1 MCASVKPVMSQL
13 GTRRQTN
20 GRSLWGGAFRHSQ
33 DSFLTLITHS
43 KLLTRNR
50 KASRPSQPAIR
61 CRAHDPKDLPV
72 PPPEVKK
79 SPANR
84 RAGPAHSAPRAAR
97 WLSRS
102 TAPIAF
108 DRRGS
113 GGTRGARGR
122 RSGRLDTRAAA
133 RLTEAGTRGRSGNG
147 GDRRTRPRTP
157 RAMAARTARP
167 ALGVGAL
174 EESAAAGAAR
184 YEVRLRDTRPRAA
197 MRVARTR
204 PRRVPPRAGG
214 GKRRASGARARVA
227 APDLAASRPTADAN
241 PAPPPLAELI
251 GAESRAPEGASRA
264 ALPRARRRGARPARA
279 PRHPRPLAATRVRS
293 LTIHHPPRAH
303 PSAPRAVA
311 HRPGGGHHPRG
322 RVHTE
327 GDGVQRR
334 SGELLRRPAQGTRAA
349 ATRPVGA
356 PRVRPSRRRSKNGG
370 GWRLAATRTRRKSF
384 RRFEEPSWRRSIRY
398 SIARTHDRPS
408 PPKDYENPP
417 SGAFTPLR
425 RAARLTLPTPPR
437 APADPD
443 PTPPPAAPPAA
454 HQGLARYAPDPTNP
468 RTPRTTFPRPKQRDQ
483 NRPRNAVVDLSF
495 SSARLYRLRVT

>member
-13 GTRRQTN
+13 GTRKADKWPILEVISPQSGQFSHTN
-20 GRSLWGGAFRHSQ
+20 YSLEIARHHVRVSAISDAARTIQ
-33 DSFLTLITHS
+33 KICRYCTAAGSEEIS
-43 KLLTRNR
+43 R
-50 KASRPSQPAIR
+50 KPS
-61 CRAHDPKDLPV
+61 
-72 PPPEVKK
+72 
-79 SPANR
+79 R
-84 RAGPAHSAPRAAR
+84 RAGALRAAR
-97 WLSRS
+97 REVALALDRADRVRS
-102 TAPIAF
+102 PGK
-108 DRRGS
+108 RRN
-113 GGTRGARGR
+113 ARG
-122 RSGRLDTRAAA
+122 TRAA
-133 RLTEAGTRGRSGNG
+133 L
-147 GDRRTRPRTP
+147 
-157 RAMAARTARP
+157 
-167 ALGVGAL
+167 
-174 EESAAAGAAR
+174 GAAR
-184 YEVRLRDTRPRAA
+184 Y
-197 MRVARTR
+197 ARGG
-204 PRRVPPRAGG
+204 ASDGG
-214 GKRRASGARARVA
+214 GKAARAFGKRRRPADATENAARDGGPDRAPRARRGRARGECRRGGGAIRGAPPRHPPARRDEGRANAPAARSPARRRRETARERRARARVA

-322 RVHTE
+322 RVHAE

-384 RRFEEPSWRRSIRY
+384 RRFEEPFWRRSIRY

-417 SGAFTPLR
+417 SGASTPLR

-495 SSARLYRLRVT
+495 SSARL